1 MKMLALIAAA
11 ALAVTACAPVTEE
24 EVSDAPEV
32 DTGPAVSLGRIRDE
46 AAFLSLVAGQELVGQ
61 GGSLRI
67 NADGTYSGTDAGL
80 PVSGTWEW
88 RAPYGVPRPWRQRPS
103 ASPGTASPP
112 VSAASA
118 IRAWAAGRIT
128 VFSKKKF

>member
-88 RAPYGVPRPWRQRPS
+88 RAPVWCAAPVAAEAECFAWDRIPAGIRRIRNQGMGG
-103 ASPGTASPP
+103 GTDY
-112 VSAASA
+112 
-118 IRAWAAGRIT
+118 RIQ
-128 VFSKKKF
+128 